1 VSAYIIIIKDALK
14 KTGRKELS
22 TLLPPLNSKQ
32 HSMEREA
39 AHLEKTEGVKSRSET
54 WNLS

>member
-14 KTGRKELS
+14 KAGRKELS